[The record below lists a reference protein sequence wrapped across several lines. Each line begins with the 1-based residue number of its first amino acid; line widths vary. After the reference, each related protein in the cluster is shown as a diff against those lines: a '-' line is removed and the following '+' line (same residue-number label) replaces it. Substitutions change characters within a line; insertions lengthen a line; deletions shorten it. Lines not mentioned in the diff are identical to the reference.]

1 MFKNLLFYK
10 IADESIIP
18 SASEI
23 NEKLQSAGFVSCG
36 ATQELSFGF
45 VPPRE
50 VNGLLCEAVN
60 GQYILRFLIETKS
73 VPASVVNEKA
83 QEMADLL
90 QKNTGRKPGKKE
102 MRDIKDEVKLRLL
115 PTAFPKKSGFFV
127 WIDPKAK
134 TLGLDCA
141 SVNKGDHAL
150 SVLVDKLGV
159 ALHLINTKTIP
170 AAWMTQ
176 LLLSDD
182 HQYDHGEF
190 SVERECLLKS
200 TGEDAA
206 TIKFTRH
213 NLNNDEIRKHI
224 KEGKLPTELA
234 FSRSGRIAF
243 VLTESLRLKKIQLL
257 DLESEKSE
265 EAGDR
270 FDADAMIYTTELG
283 IVLRELIE
291 ALGGEMAAS
300 QEE

>member
-10 IADESIIP
+10 IADASKLP
-18 SASEI
+18 LASEI
-23 NEKLQSAGFVSCG
+23 NEKLLSTAFVPCG
-36 ATQELSFGF
+36 ATQELSYGF
-45 VPPRE
+45 IPPRE
-50 VNGLLCEAVN
+50 VNGLLCEPVN
-60 GQYILRFLIETKS
+60 GQYILRFIIETKS
-73 VPASVVNEKA
+73 VPGSVIAEKA
-83 QEMADLL
+83 QEAADLL
-90 QKNTGRKPGKKE
+90 QKYTGRKPGKKE
-102 MRDIKDEVKLRLL
+102 IRDIKDEVKLRLL
-115 PTAFPKKSGFFV
+115 PAAFPKKSAFVV

-159 ALHLINTKTIP
+159 ALHLINTNTSP
-170 AAWMTQ
+170 SAWMTQ

-182 HQYDHGEF
+182 HEYDHGEF

-234 FSRSGRIAF
+234 FSRSGRIGF

-257 DLESEKSE
+257 DLEESNSE
-265 EAGDR
+265 EAQDR
-270 FDADAMIYTTELG
+270 FDADATIYTSELG
-283 IVLRELIE
+283 VVLRELIE
-291 ALGGEMAAS
+291 ALGGEMTAS